1 MEDKIYVLS
10 DGRVRRVPADQDQAF
25 QTELKDKGLTAVIQS
40 DMSGNQISSMK
51 DANIEQKNEASNL
64 ELDQTQINQKKDTEL
79 QSEGGLSDSLRA
91 EFNDLEDG
99 FRKFDLNLKE
109 TKRYIELYHKV
120 YTTPEQRKQD
130 LKENLTYRYNNT
142 KDLDLPT
149 RAILAVFRAGLEG
162 LTRDDVEEEP
172 RLNLGED
179 LELLKDI
186 AIEAK
191 SKRGF
196 VDYKSNTKID
206 ITKTPE
212 YEGVSSVIGDNGM
225 SEFLSSII
233 RWGKSTAKGTAQEAK
248 KGAIR
253 GELVQPG
260 IDIIQSVSQGNA
272 PKQSDLQEIIEKNIE
287 LEAIGTS
294 DAVKNYQKVYD
305 ANKEKHGGAAAWIQ
319 GVFENPAF
327 IMQTSVGSFSTIG
340 STFVNSETARKRA
353 LKQGGGYITAANLPT
368 GKGKLVNLLPGG
380 IIAKNAT
387 AFMSGMMGAVSG
399 TMEQSFTFAELMQE
413 ELQRRGKDFTIEN
426 MKSLLLDDKV
436 ETYKDP
442 RFSALDITGTPFEIF
457 KIRSRRRGLA
467 INFVD
472 SVSGLIGGNIV
483 RRNALKINKKG
494 GFVYSKKQIAGIGLS
509 TQIGG
514 GLLSETAGQTLGG
527 QEFDAGEILT
537 EGFAEKGIAM
547 TGITTLPTLLKGRAT
562 YQINGEYYTE
572 QGFNEATK
580 NMSDIEILELLS
592 KPEGKGIDI
601 KNDNFT
607 LNRIKQRS
615 QNGYLDTQI
624 DPTIEDPEMR
634 REAIEKEKERR
645 RIKNKLKEKNL
656 PLTAKIKLEKQLEEV
671 ENELTQIAE
680 RFLELDNRRSEV
692 RQRKKMKD
700 VGQSLFD
707 DVLLKDTKQYL
718 ENNMKFTLKGK
729 GRFIYAET
737 PEQAQEALDKYI
749 KEFNSKPENKNKQI
763 KPQDVTNTD
772 GFFIGDNYVINKQVA
787 ARGGRI
793 NVGGHELLHGIID
806 GFFESLPKEQR
817 KQLIKDFKAL
827 LSKRQLDYIN
837 GRLKSYDNIDL
848 DDTVEW
854 FNLFSDGIKEN
865 IYGFDQGIFS
875 RLKNFFEDM
884 LRKLSEAGFIGENR
898 SLYRKEFGNA
908 RQVFTFMKDYSTSV
922 KNKKEI
928 SDRVKKVAAISA
940 EKKVETGEIAASRS
954 AKKPVDDLAINPDTN
969 NRYTKS
975 EWDSGGANTAID
987 ALKKQGLIDN
997 LIAAKYKVRPV
1008 PDSFVDDVLG
1018 SSFFINHIR
1027 SFNPEINDSLFGW
1040 VNSQIRNKAAS
1051 VFNKNEQGRLPKEVK
1066 TVDVDARTKEGQ
1078 PVVQIEDTSNNM
1090 EAFTDEINYFD
1101 QQTKETKQE
1110 VKQRKSKL
1118 RKELGIKVFDK
1129 SNIFREVR
1137 KALLTSPAITNAKA
1151 FLQSFEQTS
1160 ANALFDLMKTKL
1172 KDTTD
1177 MVKFRLAILESIPIQ
1192 TLVQMQKMLPEKIFV
1207 KNLGRATNKTILSD
1221 YVYGRNESG
1230 KNPDNKKILPESILD
1245 NSEQSKTKRKQGVP
1259 LYERLD
1265 VDANTWQEYL
1275 EAVQK
1280 GKRQTA
1286 ERSGTK
1292 GNNRIKILEQSA
1304 IAIAKDATPEI
1315 LTDEFIQEYIDTKGL
1330 EDQLSVEDVRN
1341 EINKTIERPSDL
1353 KFSKSDQKAAEDL
1366 GAKYYYLKDETSVDK
1381 FVDALVRIIEAFDP
1395 GFITKGVAI
1404 TSSTISNR
1412 ELRKYA
1418 KAKLDKKIKF
1428 VKDKRFARSKIDTKM
1443 VKSKS
1448 DAQLQ
1453 AINKRNVENFTYM
1466 WRTIFDI
1473 VKSDPDLIVPLFH
1486 WLKGSQNEGSH
1497 PHRIGAALEYIDM
1510 SVKGKYYFEHALQN
1524 ATAYRLLMAA
1534 AVNIKTKKQFNRFL
1548 EKTKDNYKLIAI
1560 SAVDN
1565 TKIDNAGY
1573 KNVMALQI
1581 VDGKKV
1587 EGNWNVFE
1595 NSWVERYYNEF
1606 VAAFDGGITTNLRQI
1621 GSKKTIGEVF
1631 NINSDGTSRSIKFS
1645 KSSSETRAD
1654 NNLIEAFNKQAEF
1667 IKKQNKAIQA
1677 DLEKSGY
1684 TFVNQRGMS
1693 TFDFDETVGVSEN
1706 FVIAKK
1712 GDDVQR
1718 IASNEWPFV
1727 GEQLAAEGYKF
1738 DFSDFNKVTKGRPG
1752 PLFQKMKNQIEKYGS
1767 NNVFILTA
1775 RAPQSEQAIH
1785 DWLKSN
1791 GINIPRE
1798 NVTGLGNSTGEA
1810 KAQWMLEKFAE
1821 GYNDMY
1827 FVDDALPN
1835 VKAVK
1840 KVLDQLDIKSKVVQA
1855 KIKFSKSASR
1865 EFNEIIEESQ
1875 GTKADRVISQQEA
1888 LKMGRGKNW
1897 FRIFVPPSAED
1908 FKGLLYR
1915 FLGKGR
1921 KGDRHAAWFKENLL
1935 DPFAKGI
1942 RAWNTYKQNIATEY
1956 KALKKQMPQV
1966 KKLLNKK
1973 VGDTVFT
1980 VDSAIRVYLWN
1991 KAGFDIPGITLEMQN
2006 ELINYVNN
2014 NPEVK
2019 AFADALSRISRV
2031 REGYSQPSENWSLQ
2045 SITTDLDN
2053 IVNKVGRKEFLREFL
2068 DNVEAIFTPD
2078 NMNKIEALYGVEFRE
2093 ALENILFR
2101 MENGTNRLQSN
2112 DRVTNAFLGWINGS
2126 IGAIMFFNTRS
2137 VLLQTLST
2145 VNFLNFSDNNVFKA
2159 ARRFANQVQFWK
2171 DFAMLFNSDQLKQR
2185 RAGLQTDVS
2194 ASELTKTFSEGGTTM
2209 IDKANSVIKYLLQL
2223 GFTPTQ
2229 LADSFAI
2236 ALGGASFYRN
2246 RFNTYKKRGLSDAK
2260 AKEQAMLD
2268 FQEIAEE
2275 TQQSSR
2281 EDLISQQQASTLG
2294 RLILAFQNVTMQYTR
2309 YTKKRLSDL
2318 VNRRRIK
2325 GYTQIQSDMSNISAI
2340 IYYGAVQNI
2349 IFGALQS
2356 ALIFV
2361 LFGKDDDE
2369 DEIDEKV
2376 ERVANGALD
2385 SLLRGT
2391 GIFGAI
2397 IATIKNVALKYQKE
2411 KQKGWG
2417 RDDGRVILEA
2427 LQLSPPIGS
2436 KFRKIYSAMKTEQ
2449 YNPGVSKEIGFR
2461 IENPNL
2467 VALANVIEATTNL
2480 PAARIQRKANNV
2492 EEAVTGQHSLLQR
2505 VALFSGWSL
2514 WDIGAKDEE
2523 LEAAKKAAKEKI
2535 RRQKQKGRV
2544 RCTAIKSSGGRC
2556 KNTTRNKNK
2565 RCYAHQ

>member
-1 MEDKIYVLS
+1 
-10 DGRVRRVPADQDQAF
+10 
-25 QTELKDKGLTAVIQS
+25 
-40 DMSGNQISSMK
+40 
-51 DANIEQKNEASNL
+51 
-64 ELDQTQINQKKDTEL
+64 
-79 QSEGGLSDSLRA
+79 
-91 EFNDLEDG
+91 
-99 FRKFDLNLKE
+99 
-109 TKRYIELYHKV
+109 
-120 YTTPEQRKQD
+120 
-130 LKENLTYRYNNT
+130 
-142 KDLDLPT
+142 
-149 RAILAVFRAGLEG
+149 
-162 LTRDDVEEEP
+162 
-172 RLNLGED
+172 
-179 LELLKDI
+179 
-186 AIEAK
+186 
-191 SKRGF
+191 
-196 VDYKSNTKID
+196 
-206 ITKTPE
+206 
-212 YEGVSSVIGDNGM
+212 
-225 SEFLSSII
+225 
-233 RWGKSTAKGTAQEAK
+233 
-248 KGAIR
+248 
-253 GELVQPG
+253 
-260 IDIIQSVSQGNA
+260 
-272 PKQSDLQEIIEKNIE
+272 
-287 LEAIGTS
+287 
-294 DAVKNYQKVYD
+294 
-305 ANKEKHGGAAAWIQ
+305 
-319 GVFENPAF
+319 
-327 IMQTSVGSFSTIG
+327 
-340 STFVNSETARKRA
+340 
-353 LKQGGGYITAANLPT
+353 
-368 GKGKLVNLLPGG
+368 
-380 IIAKNAT
+380 
-387 AFMSGMMGAVSG
+387 
-399 TMEQSFTFAELMQE
+399 
-413 ELQRRGKDFTIEN
+413 
-426 MKSLLLDDKV
+426 
-436 ETYKDP
+436 
-442 RFSALDITGTPFEIF
+442 
-457 KIRSRRRGLA
+457 
-467 INFVD
+467 
-472 SVSGLIGGNIV
+472 
-483 RRNALKINKKG
+483 
-494 GFVYSKKQIAGIGLS
+494 
-509 TQIGG
+509 
-514 GLLSETAGQTLGG
+514 
-527 QEFDAGEILT
+527 
-537 EGFAEKGIAM
+537 
-547 TGITTLPTLLKGRAT
+547 
-562 YQINGEYYTE
+562 
-572 QGFNEATK
+572 
-580 NMSDIEILELLS
+580 
-592 KPEGKGIDI
+592 
-601 KNDNFT
+601 
-607 LNRIKQRS
+607 
-615 QNGYLDTQI
+615 
-624 DPTIEDPEMR
+624 
-634 REAIEKEKERR
+634 
-645 RIKNKLKEKNL
+645 
-656 PLTAKIKLEKQLEEV
+656 
-671 ENELTQIAE
+671 
-680 RFLELDNRRSEV
+680 
-692 RQRKKMKD
+692 
-700 VGQSLFD
+700 
-707 DVLLKDTKQYL
+707 
-718 ENNMKFTLKGK
+718 
-729 GRFIYAET
+729 
-737 PEQAQEALDKYI
+737 
-749 KEFNSKPENKNKQI
+749 
-763 KPQDVTNTD
+763 
-772 GFFIGDNYVINKQVA
+772 
-787 ARGGRI
+787 
-793 NVGGHELLHGIID
+793 
-806 GFFESLPKEQR
+806 
-817 KQLIKDFKAL
+817 
-827 LSKRQLDYIN
+827 
-837 GRLKSYDNIDL
+837 
-848 DDTVEW
+848 
-854 FNLFSDGIKEN
+854 
-865 IYGFDQGIFS
+865 
-875 RLKNFFEDM
+875 
-884 LRKLSEAGFIGENR
+884 
-898 SLYRKEFGNA
+898 
-908 RQVFTFMKDYSTSV
+908 
-922 KNKKEI
+922 
-928 SDRVKKVAAISA
+928 
-940 EKKVETGEIAASRS
+940 
-954 AKKPVDDLAINPDTN
+954 
-969 NRYTKS
+969 
-975 EWDSGGANTAID
+975 
-987 ALKKQGLIDN
+987 
-997 LIAAKYKVRPV
+997 
-1008 PDSFVDDVLG
+1008 
-1018 SSFFINHIR
+1018 
-1027 SFNPEINDSLFGW
+1027 
-1040 VNSQIRNKAAS
+1040 
-1051 VFNKNEQGRLPKEVK
+1051 
-1066 TVDVDARTKEGQ
+1066 
-1078 PVVQIEDTSNNM
+1078 
-1090 EAFTDEINYFD
+1090 
-1101 QQTKETKQE
+1101 
-1110 VKQRKSKL
+1110 
-1118 RKELGIKVFDK
+1118 
-1129 SNIFREVR
+1129 
-1137 KALLTSPAITNAKA
+1137 
-1151 FLQSFEQTS
+1151 
-1160 ANALFDLMKTKL
+1160 
-1172 KDTTD
+1172 
-1177 MVKFRLAILESIPIQ
+1177 
-1192 TLVQMQKMLPEKIFV
+1192 
-1207 KNLGRATNKTILSD
+1207 
-1221 YVYGRNESG
+1221 
-1230 KNPDNKKILPESILD
+1230 
-1245 NSEQSKTKRKQGVP
+1245 
-1259 LYERLD
+1259 
-1265 VDANTWQEYL
+1265 
-1275 EAVQK
+1275 
-1280 GKRQTA
+1280 
-1286 ERSGTK
+1286 
-1292 GNNRIKILEQSA
+1292 
-1304 IAIAKDATPEI
+1304 
-1315 LTDEFIQEYIDTKGL
+1315 
-1330 EDQLSVEDVRN
+1330 
-1341 EINKTIERPSDL
+1341 
-1353 KFSKSDQKAAEDL
+1353 
-1366 GAKYYYLKDETSVDK
+1366 
-1381 FVDALVRIIEAFDP
+1381 
-1395 GFITKGVAI
+1395 
-1404 TSSTISNR
+1404 
-1412 ELRKYA
+1412 
-1418 KAKLDKKIKF
+1418 
-1428 VKDKRFARSKIDTKM
+1428 
-1443 VKSKS
+1443 
-1448 DAQLQ
+1448 
-1453 AINKRNVENFTYM
+1453 
-1466 WRTIFDI
+1466 
-1473 VKSDPDLIVPLFH
+1473 
-1486 WLKGSQNEGSH
+1486 
-1497 PHRIGAALEYIDM
+1497 
-1510 SVKGKYYFEHALQN
+1510 
-1524 ATAYRLLMAA
+1524 
-1534 AVNIKTKKQFNRFL
+1534 
-1548 EKTKDNYKLIAI
+1548 
-1560 SAVDN
+1560 
-1565 TKIDNAGY
+1565 
-1573 KNVMALQI
+1573 
-1581 VDGKKV
+1581 
-1587 EGNWNVFE
+1587 
-1595 NSWVERYYNEF
+1595 
-1606 VAAFDGGITTNLRQI
+1606 
-1621 GSKKTIGEVF
+1621 
-1631 NINSDGTSRSIKFS
+1631 
-1645 KSSSETRAD
+1645 
-1654 NNLIEAFNKQAEF
+1654 
-1667 IKKQNKAIQA
+1667 
-1677 DLEKSGY
+1677 
-1684 TFVNQRGMS
+1684 MS

-1727 GEQLAAEGYKF
+1727 GEQLAAEGYEF

-1752 PLFQKMKNQIEKYGS
+1752 PLFQKMKNQIEKYGP

-1835 VKAVK
+1835 VEAVK

-2068 DNVEAIFTPD
+2068 DNVAAIFTPD

-2112 DRVTNAFLGWINGS
+2112 DRVTNNFLGWINGS

-2397 IATIKNVALKYQKE
+2397 IATIKNTALRYQKE

-2467 VALANVIEATTNL
+2467 VALANVIEATINL

-2514 WDIGAKDEE
+2514 WDIGVKDEE